1 MEQNHL
7 LTLYKASA
15 GSGKTYTLT
24 REYLRHLMKPGTLAR
39 HILAITFTNAAT
51 ADMKRKIVETLQTIA
66 QGNYPDWKELLYE
79 KERENILQHPPK
91 EAQTKELLRERARGK
106 LQYLL
111 HHYQD
116 FSIKTIDSFV
126 QNLVRPF
133 AFELGLPQNY
143 TPDIE
148 LDRLGNEITARII
161 EECGTPGMEA
171 QTALLADFLQH
182 RNETDRSLNITQ
194 SIHNVVQRL
203 FSENS
208 FTALESMGHLSAND
222 FRSIINK
229 IETQCKETE
238 AGARKLLQA
247 GCRLT
252 AENGL
257 EATCFHEGKKGL
269 HAWFSNPETPMDK
282 LAAPSGSVQ
291 RCVEKGILKT
301 EHPVAEALREIYGS
315 ITQIDWGRYHLLQ
328 EVSHSIY
335 ALALVNRAGEILEEI
350 KETTAVIPISE
361 FNRRIDK
368 ALSAENNDFIFERS
382 GARYRHVFIDEFQDT
397 SRLQWKNLRPLI
409 ENNLAQGNACLIVGD
424 PKQSIYR
431 FRNADIEQFVDLCQG
446 KSEVAVEVRN
456 LQSNWRSEAGIIAFN
471 NHFYRFIKENYSFS
485 QSAGTGTPSLAEE
498 IFSRH
503 EQFHKHHT
511 DVLPEADPQAVRIYL
526 AKNMGGEPLTAW
538 YLRQT
543 LAIARQF
550 SPGDVTVLCRKNRH
564 CKLVADF
571 LVSNGLKV
579 STPDSLVIGLHEGL
593 RLTVAS
599 LRYMESGEKFHR
611 AETYFLAKKLG
622 FWPCAGLFDTS
633 GDLYGQ
639 WKDRSC
645 AARFE
650 ELLHIGETQTDLY
663 DTVEAVLR
671 FWHMDRHADRYIL
684 SFLDIVQKQAFGRIP
699 DLLEWWDTYALS
711 TPVCAG
717 KDADSIQVMSVHKS
731 KGLEF
736 KVVIM
741 PFVSDNKLM
750 PDELFWLSPDS
761 LPEDIGLPTALVRYV
776 NAIADSVAGPDMA
789 REKRLV
795 EIDNLNALY
804 VATTRPRE
812 KLFLMASVPKRA
824 SETFKSEDAIARFA
838 DTFPEYIEAVE
849 DGAELPADTP
859 TEEMPAEESTAP
871 SEEYIALESHPWRNR
886 FAAALPPQDET
897 PQIAWGKFMHRALSL
912 IETFTPENAERS
924 LERALNEYPQF
935 RERRAQALDH
945 LRALFSNHLLTP
957 YFNGEY
963 TVKAETGIAASPD
976 NIHIPDRVLLKGR
989 TAVVLDYKTGEA
1001 HARHEEQVLRYMNLI
1016 RQTGMETCRGFLI
1029 YIDEGITVKEI
1040 VPTET

>member
-66 QGNYPDWKELLYE
+66 QGDYADWKDLLD
-79 KERENILQHPPK
+79 PK
-91 EAQTKELLRERARGK
+91 EMQNLRLHPQKESQIKESLCERARGK

-148 LDRLGNEITARII
+148 LDRLGNGITERII

-171 QTALLADFLQH
+171 QTALLTDFLQH
-182 RNETDRSLNITQ
+182 RNESERSLNISQ
-194 SIHNVVQRL
+194 SILGVVKLL

-208 FTALESMGHLSAND
+208 FDALESMDHLSSDD
-222 FRSIINK
+222 FRAIIRK
-229 IETQCKETE
+229 IETRCKETE
-238 AGARKLLQA
+238 TTVQNLLQS
-247 GCRLT
+247 GCRLLS
-252 AENGL
+252 ENEL
-257 EATCFHEGKKGL
+257 DASCFHEGKNGL
-269 HAWFSNPETPMDK
+269 YAWFSNPDIPIKK
-282 LAAPSGSVQ
+282 LAAPGVKV
-291 RCVEKGILKT
+291 RNCVEKGILKNAG
-301 EHPVAEALREIYGS
+301 PIAEALRETYDS
-315 ITQIDWGRYHLLQ
+315 ITRIDWGLYHLLQ
-328 EVSHSIY
+328 EINHSIY

-446 KSEVAVEVRN
+446 KGEVAVEVKN

-471 NHFYRFIKENYSFS
+471 NLFYRFIKETYAFS
-485 QSAGTGTPSLAEE
+485 QATQTGAPSLAEE
-498 IFSRH
+498 IFSQH
-503 EQFHKHHT
+503 EQFHKLHT
-511 DVLPEADPQAVRIYL
+511 DALPEADPQAVRIFL
-526 AKNMGGEPLTAW
+526 AKNMGGEPLTDW
-538 YLRQT
+538 YLTQT
-543 LAIARQF
+543 LSIARRF
-550 SPGDVTVLCRKNRH
+550 PPGDVTVLCRKNKH

-571 LVSNGLKV
+571 LVANGLKV
-579 STPDSLVIGLHEGL
+579 STPDALIIGRHEGL
-593 RLTVAS
+593 QLTIAS

-611 AETYFLAKKLG
+611 AETFFWAKRLG
-622 FWPCAGLFDTS
+622 FWPSAGLFDTS
-633 GDLYGQ
+633 DDLYGE

-645 AARFE
+645 AIRFK
-650 ELLHIGETQTDLY
+650 ELMHLNESPTELY

-684 SFLDIVQKQAFGRIP
+684 SFLDIVQKQSFGRIS

-717 KDADSIQVMSVHKS
+717 KDPDAIQVMSVHKS

-741 PFVSDNKLM
+741 PFICDVPLM
-750 PDELFWLSPDS
+750 TEELFWLPPDC
-761 LPEDIGLPTALVRYV
+761 LPQDIGLPTALVRYV
-776 NAIADSVAGPDMA
+776 NAISDSVAGPDMA
-789 REKRLV
+789 HEKRLI

-804 VATTRPRE
+804 VATTRPCE
-812 KLFLMASVPKRA
+812 KLFLMASIPGRA

-838 DTFPEYIEAVE
+838 DAFPEYVEAVE
-849 DGAELPADTP
+849 DGAELPADMPAAKTP
-859 TEEMPAEESTAP
+859 TAETAVF
-871 SEEYIALESHPWRNR
+871 SEENVALESHPWRER
-886 FAAALPPQDET
+886 FAAALPPREET
-897 PQIAWGKFMHRALSL
+897 PQIAWGNFMHRALSL
-912 IETFTPENAERS
+912 IETFTPENAAQS

-935 RERRAQALDH
+935 RERRTQALERLH
-945 LRALFSNHLLTP
+945 ALLSNPLLKP
-957 YFNGEY
+957 YFNNQY
-963 TVKAETGIAASPD
+963 IVKTETGIAAAPNS
-976 NIHIPDRVLLKGR
+976 IHIPDRVLIKDR
-989 TAVVLDYKTGEA
+989 TAVVLDYKTGSP
-1001 HARHEEQVLRYMNLI
+1001 HPQHKEQVSGYMNLI
-1016 RQTGMETCRGFLI
+1016 QQIGMETCRGFLI
-1029 YIDEGITVKEI
+1029 YINEDINVEEI
-1040 VPTET
+1040 PPAN